1 MGLGFGS
8 GFGFGAGVGFGLG
21 CGFGFGFGL
30 GFGLGLGCGFG
41 CGWAHLGIAWLARQL
56 GLHWCGGEAERLQL
70 DRCVC
75 RATGASEGSSHLVG
89 VRARARARVRARVRV
104 RVRLRIRVRV
114 WVRVRARWEGS
125 SHQRAMA
132 SAVLTPATSYALPLK
147 ARHASQA
154 AAAPWIGPAGSPG
167 SG

>member
-1 MGLGFGS
+1 M
-8 GFGFGAGVGFGLG
+8 
-21 CGFGFGFGL
+21 
-30 GFGLGLGCGFG
+30 
-41 CGWAHLGIAWLARQL
+41 AWLARQL
-56 GLHWCGGEAERLQL
+56 GLHWCGGKAERLQL

-89 VRARARARVRARVRV
+89 VRVRARARARARVRV
-104 RVRLRIRVRV
+104 RVRVRVWV
-114 WVRVRARWEGS
+114 WVRVRVGWEGS